1 MAGTFSSGV
10 ENLMSNPFFFFF
22 YQEIINDQTVQ
33 QGDS

>member
-10 ENLMSNPFFFFF
+10 ENLMSNPFFFF